1 MLATAKGGAVHRCI
15 HAVNHLIEDHAARA
29 GLPVRFAATKLVEGD
44 PLIEKA
50 LDLDENEKELLGH
63 TIAELE
69 SETGLDREA
78 ALADMRFNF
87 IERLCERTVVRP
99 GESREHKRSV
109 AIDKIL
115 TGKYT
120 ALPCFIGIMALVFWL
135 TFGVI
140 GAGYPTF

>member
-1 MLATAKGGAVHRCI
+1 M
-15 HAVNHLIEDHAARA
+15 
-29 GLPVRFAATKLVEGD
+29 RFAATKLVEGD

-99 GESREHKRSV
+99 AKAARWR
-109 AIDKIL
+109 
-115 TGKYT
+115 
-120 ALPCFIGIMALVFWL
+120 
-135 TFGVI
+135 
-140 GAGYPTF
+140 

>member
-1 MLATAKGGAVHRCI
+1 MLATGKGGAVHRCI
-15 HAVNHLIEDHAARA
+15 HAVNHLIEDHAAHA

-78 ALADMRFNF
+78 AWPICGSTSLNACVKKP
-87 IERLCERTVVRP
+87 LCAPAKAAST
-99 GESREHKRSV
+99 S
-109 AIDKIL
+109 A
-115 TGKYT
+115 
-120 ALPCFIGIMALVFWL
+120 A
-135 TFGVI
+135 
-140 GAGYPTF
+140 

>member
-1 MLATAKGGAVHRCI
+1 M
-15 HAVNHLIEDHAARA
+15 NHLIEDHAARA
-29 GLPVRFAATKLVEGD
+29 GSPVRFAATKLVEGD

-87 IERLCERTVVRP
+87 IERLCEKPLCAPAKAAST
-99 GESREHKRSV
+99 S
-109 AIDKIL
+109 A
-115 TGKYT
+115 
-120 ALPCFIGIMALVFWL
+120 A
-135 TFGVI
+135 
-140 GAGYPTF
+140 